1 MKVFKLHMYLLIPG
15 AHQGTLLLPSLAG
28 RGEKKHNKRLMGQD
42 KSENREEI
50 TQQLLSWEKQPWLEK
65 TNLLKIKSK
74 TIINK
79 MKP

>member
-1 MKVFKLHMYLLIPG
+1 
-15 AHQGTLLLPSLAG
+15 
-28 RGEKKHNKRLMGQD
+28 MGQD